1 MSAPHQCRI
10 EFYFKAD
17 QIQKLL
23 TDNPDAKGIIIS
35 EEIRREKPHGMDHYI
50 NVVHLTARVD
60 LHEGAKKSSVN
71 GGGDEIVDGCPY
83 PPGCNA

>member
-23 TDNPDAKGIIIS
+23 NDNPGAKGIIIS
-35 EEIRREKPHGMDHYI
+35 EEIRREKPHGLDRYI

-60 LHEGAKKSSVN
+60 LQGGAKSAAPGN
-71 GGGDEIVDGCPY
+71 GDDEVVEGCPY
-83 PPGCNA
+83 PPGCNN

>member
-1 MSAPHQCRI
+1 MSAPHHCRI

-23 TDNPDAKGIIIS
+23 TDNPGAKGIIIS
-35 EEIRREKPHGMDHYI
+35 EEIRREKPHGSDRYI

-60 LHEGAKKSSVN
+60 YHDGDNKGSAT

-83 PPGCNA
+83 PPGCN